1 VIACLQPPPA
11 AVLFRFAPTGPFA
24 EWLAIDDP
32 TMGGQSHSALI
43 PTDGGTA
50 CFTGVVSLADGGGF
64 CSVRSPDFA
73 PLPEATAVVLRVRG
87 DGKTYKVCLHTR
99 YMLPGTSY
107 RASFDTRPGE
117 WQDVSLPLA
126 DFVLMR
132 FGARAGI
139 APADPA
145 RVTAVSLLIADR
157 QDGPFALE
165 LAHVGLVDSPPRGMT
180 SGH

>member
-1 VIACLQPPPA
+1 MIAYLQPPPA
-11 AVLFRFAPTGPFA
+11 VLFRFDPTGPFA
-24 EWLAIDDP
+24 AWQTIDDS
-32 TMGGQSHSALI
+32 TMGGQSRSALV

-50 CFTGVVSLADGGGF
+50 CFTGEVSLANGGGF

-73 PLPEATAVVLRVRG
+73 PVPDATAVALRIRG

-107 RASFDTRPGE
+107 RASFDSRPGE
-117 WQDVSLPLA
+117 WLDVSIPLA

-145 RVTAVSLLIADR
+145 RVTAISLLIADR
-157 QDGPFALE
+157 QEGPFTLE
-165 LAHVGLVDSPPRGMT
+165 LAHVGLVHTPPRGKT
-180 SGH
+180 LGH